1 VKDTVTV
8 YGSIPAGADGDRL
21 VVLCSEGIYDLATSG
36 QGVVRI
42 SLVTGG
48 IVGSLLRGVFI
59 RRRVRRGMSLVPAG
73 EQPRAMLQGIFER
86 QKGSRFFQR
95 EEVTDLRIVGKKGFE
110 FVHNGKK
117 HSYTAY
123 GMAGTREKLGVD
135 LESTIGLYHKA
146 GG

>member
-1 VKDTVTV
+1 MKDTVTV

-36 QGVVRI
+36 QGIVRV

-48 IVGSLLRGVFI
+48 IVGSLLRGVFD
-59 RRRVRRGMSLVPAG
+59 RRRARRGMALVPSG
-73 EQPRAMLQGIFER
+73 EKPRAVLQRILEEHR
-86 QKGSRFFQR
+86 GSRFFKR

-117 HSYTAY
+117 HSYAAY
-123 GMAGTREKLGVD
+123 GTAGTREKLGVD